1 MRPYSAKD
9 HLPGRLHSAEQVR
22 AIDAAAIQAE
32 QVHGFDLM
40 ERAGE
45 AAFSCLLGRWSQA
58 EHLCILAGPGNNGG
72 DGYVLAA
79 LASYHGLKVTFYA
92 VGDHSRLS
100 DSSTL
105 ARDMADAAD
114 IEIRTFDGSLNFD
127 GDLIIDALLG
137 TGLDRPVGG
146 DFGTAIQVINEH
158 AAEVMALDVPSG
170 LNATTGQVLGNA
182 VVADMTVTFVA
193 VKQGL
198 LTCDGPDVAGEIA
211 YASLD
216 IQDAVLM
223 QPVPTAERISWD
235 RLERLGQDLPP
246 RLGNSHKGQYGHMM
260 VVGGDDG
267 MAGAVTMC
275 AEAGC
280 RMGAGLV
287 TCVTQPG
294 HTLAV
299 HVRLPELMVKG
310 VTSGLELEPLL
321 ERASV
326 AAAGPGLGQS
336 SWSGLLFQQLM
347 YASCPMVLDAD
358 GLNWLARPEWQCDF
372 SRRAVVL
379 TPHPAEAARLLGCST
394 AEIQADRFQAAARLA
409 QQYQAVVVL
418 KGQGTLVAR
427 PASDSRE
434 ADIAVCTDGNPGMS
448 TGGMGDVLTGV
459 IAALMAQ
466 GQTPWQAARLGV
478 CLHSAAAD
486 LAVRE
491 YGPRGLLAT
500 DLMNYLRKLNNR

>member
-22 AIDAAAIQAE
+22 AIDAAAIRAE
-32 QVHGFDLM
+32 QIHGFDLM

-45 AAFSCLLGRWSQA
+45 AAFSCLLGRWSQV

-79 LASYHGLKVTFYA
+79 LAAYHGLKVTFYT
-92 VGDHSRLS
+92 VGDHSHLS

-114 IEIRTFDGSLNFD
+114 IDIQAFDGVLHFD

-146 DFGTAIQVINEH
+146 DVGAAIQAMNEH

-170 LNATTGQVLGNA
+170 LNATTGQIQGKA
-182 VVADMTVTFVA
+182 VAADMTVTFVA

-216 IQDAVLM
+216 IRDDVLM

-246 RLGNSHKGQYGHMM
+246 RQGNSHKGQYGHLL
-260 VVGGDDG
+260 VVGGDEG
-267 MAGAVTMC
+267 MAGAVSMC

-299 HVRLPELMVKG
+299 HMRLPELMVKG

-326 AAAGPGLGQS
+326 VAAGPGLGQS

-347 YASCPMVLDAD
+347 YANTPMVLDAD

-372 SRRAVVL
+372 
-379 TPHPAEAARLLGCST
+379 
-394 AEIQADRFQAAARLA
+394 
-409 QQYQAVVVL
+409 QQ
-418 KGQGTLVAR
+418 
-427 PASDSRE
+427 
-434 ADIAVCTDGNPGMS
+434 
-448 TGGMGDVLTGV
+448 
-459 IAALMAQ
+459 
-466 GQTPWQAARLGV
+466 
-478 CLHSAAAD
+478 
-486 LAVRE
+486 
-491 YGPRGLLAT
+491 
-500 DLMNYLRKLNNR
+500 